1 MLGYD
6 RWMFVLEWGRGN
18 FWVTVGFEE
27 LSVGIFREIVNDEL
41 VTPGFNDDEVENILK
56 YVDTM

>member
-1 MLGYD
+1 
-6 RWMFVLEWGRGN
+6 MFVLEWGRGN